1 MFEEF
6 VVLNILF
13 FTCDLLD
20 HFGLCLIIKSIYKR
34 VVINNLHDLSMR
46 ESKVFIVGFSS
57 VMLVD
62 NTFEEFDTA

>member
-6 VVLNILF
+6 VVLNVLF

-20 HFGLCLIIKSIYKR
+20 HFGLCSIIEPIYKR
-34 VVINNLHDLSMR
+34 VVIKNLHDLNMR

-57 VMLVD
+57 VMPVD
-62 NTFEEFDTA
+62 NTFEEFDTT